1 MSLLNTTLVVQ
12 VNESVNIPSLDEA
25 ASATN
30 TLAANNAN
38 AKQDGSL
45 GIMVD
50 GAFITTAAQAEA
62 DSFVKLCTLHA
73 GNKGATVFT
82 SSSEFKIGE
91 ITDVTYNETAV
102 SNVDGTDLD
111 FNSFAYYE
119 SGTENSST
127 LRKDAILG
135 SGSLKGVREHERLSA
150 ISSGA
155 FNQYTYDKVIPLTNA
170 DTGQD
175 FCSYT
180 ITVRKKNAKNYV
192 TEVIRVYINHTNAF
206 TKIALE
212 TVLGLG
218 SLSDT
223 TPPVQATTLMAF
235 GAGQPYSLSGTD
247 QINVNI
253 MTAEPVGTTYSFTLT
268 TNDSTPFVKTYTGT
282 IIDAVNGN
290 KIHYVASGTGA
301 NQFDYDS
308 TAVGS
313 TITITGSV
321 TDLSGNTT
329 VVDATSSMV
338 VTIAS

>member
-12 VNESVNIPSLDEA
+12 VNESVNIPSLGVA

-50 GAFITTAAQAEA
+50 GAFVTSPAKAGAG
-62 DSFVKLCTLHA
+62 SFVKLCTFHA

-91 ITDVTYNETAV
+91 ITDVTYNETAG

-119 SGTENSST
+119 SETENSST

-192 TEVIRVYINHTNAF
+192 SEVIRVYINHTNAF

-218 SLSDT
+218 GLSDT
-223 TPPVQATTLMAF
+223 IPPIQSQTTMAF
-235 GAGQPYSLSGTD
+235 NGQNQPFTVSLED

-253 MTAEPVGTTYSFTLT
+253 ITSEPIGTTYSFTIT
-268 TNDSTPFVKTYTGT
+268 SNDSPPYVKTYTGT
-282 IIDAVNGN
+282 IVDADGDE
-290 KIHYVASGTGA
+290 IHYIVAGTGE
-301 NQFDYDS
+301 NQFDYS
-308 TAVGS
+308 QTAGGS
-313 TITITGSV
+313 TLNITGSV

-329 VVDATSSMV
+329 VVDETSVMQ
-338 VTIAS
+338 TILEA